1 MFTGIVQNL
10 GEIQK
15 IQVGKAGLILQ
26 ISGKL
31 AQKDLKRGTSVLV
44 DGVCLTVENFDKGS
58 KRFTVTLV
66 PETLSKTFF
75 STVRLKQKVNLE
87 PSLRIGD
94 PLGGHFV
101 LGHVDFVGKVVKT
114 APLLRIAVPHQWMKF
129 FPAKGSITLN
139 GVSLTIAAREK
150 NEVSIALIPETLK
163 KTNLGLLKKG
173 DPLHVEIDALAR
185 YLSILNSSL

>member
-10 GEIQK
+10 GEIRK
-15 IQVGKAGLILQ
+15 IQIGKAGLTLQ

-101 LGHVDFVGKVVKT
+101 LGHVDFVAKVVRP
-114 APLLRIAVPHQWMKF
+114 APIKEASKF
-129 FPAKGSITLN
+129 T
-139 GVSLTIAAREK
+139 
-150 NEVSIALIPETLK
+150 
-163 KTNLGLLKKG
+163 
-173 DPLHVEIDALAR
+173 
-185 YLSILNSSL
+185 